1 MYVPIVCVFLPEI
14 NVFFRIDRSVTVIT
28 RIILKTCLSPHVP
41 GAALGPLLTG
51 LITPYGWQNVFFM
64 LIAADICAL
73 LVSLYIIVSTHGGV
87 IRVISQQAGVIACS
101 GVIAYC
107 PVSFTWRTAGVSGFL
122 TLVFLTIF
130 YTYTNM
136 ITTDVMPKAGMQFA
150 S

>member
-1 MYVPIVCVFLPEI
+1 MSPL
-14 NVFFRIDRSVTVIT
+14 VT
-28 RIILKTCLSPHVP
+28 

-73 LVSLYIIVSTHGGV
+73 LVSVYIIVSTHGGIV
-87 IRVISQQAGVIACS
+87 RVISQQASVIACS
-101 GVIAYC
+101 SVIAYC

-136 ITTDVMPKAGMQFA
+136 IATDVMPRDGMQFP